1 MKKNIF
7 LFLFLFIC
15 LQTMIIQEYQKSQM
29 QHTINQYKIVLS
41 LARMDSVIIDCVR
54 CNQRNVK
61 YLIDTTNGNTCKRRD
76 HQ

>member
-1 MKKNIF
+1 MKKNI
-7 LFLFLFIC
+7 LLFLFIFIC
-15 LQTMIIQEYQKSQM
+15 LQIMITQEYQKSQL
-29 QHTINQYKIVLS
+29 QHTISRYKLLLS
-41 LARMDSVIIDCVR
+41 VARIDSVVINCVQ